1 MVPPGYFVPA
11 NPVLT
16 TPARVTH
23 TLTARN
29 WLLVVIVTAV
39 LAGLVGG
46 VVGYVAASHSQQTIV
61 EKFFPNSASF
71 PKIADTQEVL
81 AKVEPAVVS
90 IETTGVLRGGSSSV
104 EGAGTGMILT
114 SDGEVLTN
122 NHVIAGATSVTVTL
136 FGQTN
141 ALPARVIGTDPTQD
155 LALVQIENEH
165 GLPTV
170 LLGDSNQALVG
181 DNVLAI
187 GNALALSGGLTVT
200 EGIVS
205 SKNRSLTAT
214 SETTGKSENL
224 TGLIQTSA
232 AINSGN
238 SGGPLVNS
246 SGQVIGMNT
255 AVAESTQGNAP
266 AQNIGFAI
274 AVDTI
279 KPLLAQL
286 RAGGTGGT

>member
-1 MVPPGYFVPA
+1 
-11 NPVLT
+11 VLG
-16 TPARVTH
+16 
-23 TLTARN
+23 
-29 WLLVVIVTAV
+29 
-39 LAGLVGG
+39 GLVGG
-46 VVGYVAASHSQQTIV
+46 VVGYIAASHSQQTIV